1 LPDRVCVPQAEW
13 DKLDET
19 ARKFLTEAE
28 AGGMMYLAENGQV
41 CAWGAAYE
49 GLFSMDVEAQRDPDG
64 YLVTLANTKASDPK
78 DSLG

>member
-1 LPDRVCVPQAEW
+1 
-13 DKLDET
+13 
-19 ARKFLTEAE
+19 
-28 AGGMMYLAENGQV
+28 MYLAENGQV